1 VSGILLFGVVLLA
14 AVLVSEL
21 AHRSV
26 LSTAVLFLVAGAAA
40 RATGVIDLAPGD
52 PIESGL
58 ATVALFSILFT
69 DGMRAGLADLRGAW
83 HLPGRVLALGLPV
96 TLGITAVLAHVLV
109 DLPWA
114 ESFLVAAALSPT
126 DPVLAAAI
134 VGRDDVPSR
143 VRHLLNVES
152 GLNDG
157 LALPIVLVLLAR
169 VGGDQVAPAR
179 LGGELLLGVAL
190 GIAVPVVAS
199 RLERLHYLEA
209 TRRYQPLAAVS
220 VAVIVFG
227 LSGVTHGNRFLAAFA
242 AGSTL
247 ATVAPWMRHEF
258 SMFGELVSELLKLA
272 ALLVF
277 GALLSVEVVSVGWG
291 GVVFIVA
298 SLLVAR
304 PLAVWLSL
312 LGSGVRGREL
322 LTVAWFGPKGF
333 ASVVYGLLILSAAV
347 PDRSIVFSLIA
358 TTTAVS
364 IVAHSSTDVVVARWF
379 QHGAD
384 HDDLDQPGAEDND
397 VD

>member
-1 VSGILLFGVVLLA
+1 MSGILLFGVVLLA
-14 AVLVSEL
+14 AVLVSGL

-26 LSTAVLFLVAGAAA
+26 LSTAVLFLAAGVAAQ
-40 RATGVIDLAPGD
+40 ATGVIRLGPSD

-58 ATVALFSILFT
+58 ATLALFSILFT

-83 HLPGRVLALGLPV
+83 RLPGRVLALGLPI
-96 TLGITAVLAHVLV
+96 TLGITAVLARVLV
-109 DLPWA
+109 GLPWA

-157 LALPIVLVLLAR
+157 LALPIVLVLLSQ
-169 VGGDQVAPAR
+169 VGGDRVG
-179 LGGELLLGVAL
+179 LGTVGGELILGVAL
-190 GIAVPVVAS
+190 GIAVPIAAG
-199 RLERLHYLEA
+199 RLERLQFLGAADH
-209 TRRYQPLAAVS
+209 YQPLAAVS

-227 LSGVTHGNRFLAAFA
+227 LSGVTGGNRFLAAFA

-258 SMFGELVSELLKLA
+258 SLFGELVSELLKLA

-298 SLLVAR
+298 ALLIAR
-304 PLAVWLSL
+304 PVAVWLSL

-333 ASVVYGLLILSAAV
+333 ASVVYGLLILSASV
-347 PDRSIVFSLIA
+347 PEGTKVFALIA

-364 IVAHSSTDVVVARWF
+364 IVAHSSTDVLVARWF
-379 QHGAD
+379 QKSGEHDGAGKGPG
-384 HDDLDQPGAEDND
+384 DDLE
-397 VD
+397 

>member
-1 VSGILLFGVVLLA
+1 MSGILLFGVVLLA
-14 AVLVSEL
+14 AVLVSGL

-26 LSTAVLFLVAGAAA
+26 LSTAVLFLVAGVAA
-40 RATGVIDLAPGD
+40 RATGVIRLAPGD

-83 HLPGRVLALGLPV
+83 HLPGRVLALGLPI
-96 TLGITAVLAHVLV
+96 TLAITAVLARALV
-109 DLPWA
+109 GLPWA

-143 VRHLLNVES
+143 IRHLLNVES

-157 LALPIVLVLLAR
+157 LALPIVLVLLAQ
-169 VGGDQVAPAR
+169 VGGGRVAPAT
-179 LGGELLLGVAL
+179 LGGELALGVAL
-190 GIAVPVVAS
+190 GIAVPIVAS
-199 RLERLHYLEA
+199 RLERLDFLGAAH
-209 TRRYQPLAAVS
+209 RYQPLAAVS

-227 LSGVTHGNRFLAAFA
+227 LSGVTDGNRFLAAFA

-379 QHGAD
+379 QHGGGGDGAET
-384 HDDLDQPGAEDND
+384 PGADTQ
-397 VD
+397 